1 MATMNVVQYRA
12 YSSDIENLEIVQV
25 PKPVPQEGQVLVKIF
40 VAAGN
45 QIDLYLFYGIMR
57 SNRWRMYFPFTPG
70 YDFSG
75 VIDQIGTGVTGF
87 EEGDEVFGVHWG
99 ISRHDNPK
107 DPNERIAGCFAEY
120 LLVDASKLSM
130 KPRRVPFGYA
140 AALGT
145 AGTAA
150 YQCVHDIGLVGRG
163 SKCLIL
169 GGSTMVGLMAIQ
181 LAKLAGAWVA
191 TTCSIRSHDFVSQ
204 FSPDLVIHYDTEKWY
219 QHPQI
224 QGLDF
229 ILDMA
234 GVPNTLDKLK
244 EVDHLINVG
253 AAFVSLVNPDVG
265 SNSKAHPPFSY
276 ARFYCFQQS
285 TKIQDTLMQ
294 LLDEDKLHVPICDH
308 FPFTR
313 RGVINLFE
321 TLQGRQAQ
329 GKLLLR
335 LD

>member
-1 MATMNVVQYRA
+1 MQAVQYSA
-12 YSSDIENLEIVQV
+12 YSSDFSNLEIVHV
-25 PKPVPQEGQVLVKIF
+25 PKPTPGENQVLVKIF
-40 VAAGN
+40 VSAAN

-57 SNRWRMYFPFTPG
+57 NNKWKMQFPFTPG

-75 VIDQIGTGVTGF
+75 VVEDVGSNVRDF
-87 EEGDEVFGVHWG
+87 ERGDEVFGVNWG

-107 DPNERIAGCFAEY
+107 DPSEPIGGCFSEY
-120 LLVDASKLSM
+120 IVIDSAKLSR

-140 AALGT
+140 AAIGT

-150 YQCVHDIGLVGRG
+150 YQCVHDIGLVGAG
-163 SKCLIL
+163 SRVLIL
-169 GGSTMVGLMAIQ
+169 GGSTMVGLLSIQ

-191 TTCSIRSHDFVSQ
+191 TTCSTRSHDFVSQ
-204 FSPDLVIHYDTEKWY
+204 FGADLVIHYDTEKWY
-219 QHPQI
+219 NHPEI
-224 QGLDF
+224 QALDF

-234 GVPNTLDKLK
+234 GIPYTLEKLK
-244 EVDHLINVG
+244 EVDNMINVG
-253 AAFVSLVNPDVG
+253 AAFVTLVNPDVG
-265 SNSKAHPPFSY
+265 SNPKAHPPFAV

-285 TKIQDTLMQ
+285 TKVQDRLMA
-294 LLDEDKLHVPICDH
+294 LLEEEKIRVPICDH

-313 RGVINLFE
+313 RGVTHLYE